1 MATGLHKGKKGRK
14 KGGKRGRCV
23 FEICGVSSCS
33 DSAASVLVHVC
44 SAHRCALSPTLPQI
58 YISNK
63 WGFTK
68 WTKEQYQEM
77 MQDGRLIP
85 DGVHAQ
91 YKPDRG
97 PLAEWRKRQAA

>member
-1 MATGLHKGKKGRK
+1 MCLKSVECLLVWTQLPQ
-14 KGGKRGRCV
+14 CW
-23 FEICGVSSCS
+23 CMSGVLI
-33 DSAASVLVHVC
+33 AVL
-44 SAHRCALSPTLPQI
+44 PPPQI